1 MSDQIENEDQL
12 DEARKQGEEK
22 EEEDTSKQPDVK
34 PEDNA
39 IEMSEDFSGKMQDL
53 EDAGNER

>member
-1 MSDQIENEDQL
+1 M

-39 IEMSEDFSGKMQDL
+39 IEMSEDFEGKMQDRD
-53 EDAGNER
+53 DAGKQYTE